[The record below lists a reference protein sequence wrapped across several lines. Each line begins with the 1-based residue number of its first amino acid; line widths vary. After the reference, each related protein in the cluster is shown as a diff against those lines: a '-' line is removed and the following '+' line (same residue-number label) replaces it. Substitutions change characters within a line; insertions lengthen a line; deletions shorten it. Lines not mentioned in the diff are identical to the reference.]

1 MSVNSVNA
9 SNAYVSQV
17 QPQPQTHAERVV
29 EKENAKVIQLA
40 NKEPAIKVEQPPT
53 VNTQGQTV
61 GTILNVKA

>member
-29 EKENAKVIQLA
+29 EKGNAKVTETA
-40 NKEPAIKVEQPPT
+40 NKESAIRVAQQPT
-53 VNTQGQTV
+53 VNTQGQSV